1 MEKMVS
7 RRLSGDWRP
16 SLERFHRW
24 GSKDG
29 TQSDASQGAVD
40 AGPAGADAALLRG
53 GRGRGG
59 GAWAELGGLSDVGV
73 GDIRAEV
80 PVAAAIRAR
89 RAGTG
94 GVGATS
100 RGGRT
105 CAACSGL
112 SGRRRTCGCA
122 SVWTWW
128 TRGSCAGR
136 SRGCLHGRSAEERW
150 RGSSGWGGR
159 YLLSVD
165 GTGHFSSSKV
175 HCANCCEKRHKD
187 GTTTYYHQS
196 LCAVLVHPQR
206 REVLPVVASE
216 AIVKTDGRKK
226 KACPSTGRDL
236 HPVPRR
242 RSAARARRSAGRL
255 LARWEWAPMTNSRS
269 PATRSGKVP
278 GRLRGAA
285 PAGGNPPMRPAPT
298 AARSPAPCPGHACAA
313 LPAIPDRRDP
323 DRSLWTAYVCWTDGC
338 SSST

>member
-1 MEKMVS
+1 MEKIVS

-24 GSKDG
+24 GFKDG
-29 TQSDASQGAVD
+29 TQSDVSQGAVD
-40 AGPAGADAALLRG
+40 AEPAGTDATLLRG

-59 GAWAELGGLSDVGV
+59 GPWAELGGLSDVGV

-136 SRGCLHGRSAEERW
+136 SRGCLRGRSAAVRW
-150 RGSSGWGGR
+150 RGSSGWGVGR
-159 YLLSVD
+159 
-165 GTGHFSSSKV
+165 
-175 HCANCCEKRHKD
+175 CCRWMAR
-187 GTTTYYHQS
+187 GIS
-196 LCAVLVHPQR
+196 
-206 REVLPVVASE
+206 
-216 AIVKTDGRKK
+216 
-226 KACPSTGRDL
+226 
-236 HPVPRR
+236 RR
-242 RSAARARRSAGRL
+242 RRCIARA
-255 LARWEWAPMTNSRS
+255 
-269 PATRSGKVP
+269 
-278 GRLRGAA
+278 
-285 PAGGNPPMRPAPT
+285 
-298 AARSPAPCPGHACAA
+298 AARSATRTGRRRTPISRCARCWCIRSVGRWGGVPRTRRPRAPLIRRNSEPLAEIAGNSPVIPANRKFLGK
-313 LPAIPDRRDP
+313 
-323 DRSLWTAYVCWTDGC
+323 SGG
-338 SSST
+338 